1 MNIIEKD
8 FFFDSAHFLPCV
20 PLEHKCRNL
29 HGHTYKLTVGIK
41 GHIIEETGWII
52 DFAEIRK
59 IVEPIVENLDHKL
72 LNSIPGLENP
82 TAEIIAKYIFQ
93 KVKEQLINLYFIKIE
108 ETPTSRFI
116 YFGDEK

>member
-8 FFFDSAHFLPCV
+8 FYFDSAHFLPNV

-29 HGHTYKLTVGIK
+29 HGHTYKITIGIK
-41 GHIIEETGWII
+41 GDILKEEGWII

-59 IVEPIVENLDHKL
+59 IVEPIVEKLDHKL
-72 LNSIPGLENP
+72 LNSIPELENP
-82 TAEIIAKYIFQ
+82 TAEIIAKYFFQ
-93 KVKEQLINLYFIKIE
+93 KIKINLPNLYYVKIQ

-116 YFGDEK
+116 YYGNEK